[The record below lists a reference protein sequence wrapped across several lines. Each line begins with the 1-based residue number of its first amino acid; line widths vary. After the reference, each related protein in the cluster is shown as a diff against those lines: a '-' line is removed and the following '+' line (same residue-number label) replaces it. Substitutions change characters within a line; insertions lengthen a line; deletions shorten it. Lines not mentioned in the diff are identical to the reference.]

1 MTYKDG
7 VVEALKR
14 LNGHAYLKDIY
25 IVFEEIFD
33 KPLVVSWKAVVR
45 ATLERSSSDSNV
57 YDGVDDLFYSVE
69 GIGNGHWGLRSFNQS
84 TAIELTQEDDEFSE
98 GKVLLKTHLTR
109 ERNNILINKAKKVFL
124 EKHGK
129 LYCEVC
135 GFNFEEKYGDL
146 GKDFIE
152 AHHVKAV
159 SSMKEDEKTKLEDLV
174 MVCSNCHSMIH
185 RRKPWLNKNQLKKL
199 LK

>member
-33 KPLVVSWKAVVR
+33 KPLVLSWKAVVR

-69 GIGNGHWGLRSFNQS
+69 GIGNGHWGLKGFNQS
-84 TAIELTQEDDEFSE
+84 MAIELTQEDDEFSE

>member
-84 TAIELTQEDDEFSE
+84 TVIELTQEDDEFSE